1 MVSKV
6 NEYCALQNWL
16 GKQIDNGMNDL
27 DPIARSVERRLGKL
41 LATMTKSEQT
51 KALIVSEPERMRY
64 W

>member
-6 NEYCALQNWL
+6 NEYCILQDWL
-16 GKQIDNGMNDL
+16 DKQIDNGMNDL

-41 LATMTKSEQT
+41 LATMTKSERT
-51 KALIVSEPERMRY
+51 KALITSEPEPMRY

>member
-1 MVSKV
+1 MVWMV

-16 GKQIDNGMNDL
+16 DKQIDNGMNDL

-41 LATMTKSEQT
+41 LATMTKSERT
-51 KALIVSEPERMRY
+51 KALIISEPEPMRY